1 EIEYAYRMD
10 GPWDPEQ
17 GLLFDKTKFLLDPC
31 ARAVTGQ
38 SVWGKK
44 QEAGKAYHARVV
56 EDVFDWSGFHDSK
69 VPFQDMVIYELHVR
83 GFTEHESSGV
93 KHRGTFRGLME
104 KIPY

>member
-1 EIEYAYRMD
+1 MIVYGLDITEIEYAYRMD

-44 QEAGKAYHARVV
+44 QEAERPTTPGWWRN
-56 EDVFDWSGFHDSK
+56 VFDWSGFHDS
-69 VPFQDMVIYELHVR
+69 QGAL
-83 GFTEHESSGV
+83 SGY
-93 KHRGTFRGLME
+93 GDL
-104 KIPY
+104 